1 MTEDYI
7 KFPQRKIKKSYRSVI
22 GHFPSVKNGKSIIY
36 ESLLERACYLS
47 LEFDDNVLTY
57 YEQPQIEID
66 FRNRHSTYSLDCY
79 IQKDKKTGL
88 KDTLVEV
95 KYSNELEKN
104 KEYFEEKF
112 EATKA
117 FAEENS
123 LNFDLFTELS
133 YSKAYLENL
142 DFLYRYKE
150 NPIEYKYKNEI
161 LDIFKDNLNL
171 SAFDLVQKITSNPKE
186 YATVSNNIW
195 SLVSNGKLKSNL
207 FDDEL
212 TMESLVELNN
222 G

>member
-1 MTEDYI
+1 MLEDYI

-22 GHFPSVKNGKSIIY
+22 GHFPSIKNGKSIIY

-47 LEFDDNVLTY
+47 LEFDDSVFAY

-66 FRNRHSTYSLDCY
+66 FRNRHLTYSLDCY
-79 IQKDKKTGL
+79 IQRTKESGL
-88 KDTLVEV
+88 KDTIIEV

-112 EATKA
+112 EATKV
-117 FAEENS
+117 FTKEND
-123 LNFDLFTELS
+123 LEFDVFTELS

-150 NPIEYKYKNEI
+150 NPIEHKYEKEI
-161 LDIFKDNLNL
+161 LDVLKETIKL

-186 YATVSNNIW
+186 YAIVSNNIW

-207 FDDEL
+207 FTNEL
-212 TMESLVELNN
+212 TMKSLVEFNN